1 MSHHYPVTFET
12 YHIVTSTA
20 TQPIICESLAIA
32 LQTLSTLSSGTIA
45 HVERVVSTHH
55 MYQIY
60 GTSQSPLP
68 PAPVKAMTTKT
79 LMVEHI
85 HKG

>member
-1 MSHHYPVTFET
+1 MAHHYPITLES
-12 YHIVTSTA
+12 YHIVTTTA

-32 LQTLSTLSSGTIA
+32 LQTLSTLPSGTVA

-60 GTSQSPLP
+60 GTLQSPLP
-68 PAPVKAMTTKT
+68 PVPVKVMATKK